1 MRTLWSFLRSEPPA
15 MLGAAWIALWVL
27 VALLGSSI
35 RPDPT
40 PHANNQH
47 LELAHLPPG
56 ATAEFAM
63 VEGREISIDSENA
76 DRLQPAFKRNYV
88 LGTDRFGRD
97 FLSRLMAGAGLSL
110 AVGCLAVMISLLIG
124 IPLGALAGY
133 HGGRLDAAI
142 SWLLQVMWSI
152 PTLLLVL
159 AITLAF
165 GKGFWQVFVAVGIT
179 MWVDVARI
187 VRGQVLAVKN
197 LEWVEAGRALGY
209 SSTRIIFKHILPNIS
224 GPIAVIAA
232 ANFAAAILIEAGLSF
247 LGIGAQIPMPSWGN
261 IIRAHY
267 GAILT
272 GSPHLA
278 LLPGAAI
285 MCLVL
290 AFNALSGAMARHT
303 FDTGHEH

>member
-1 MRTLWSFLRSEPPA
+1 MRALWTFLRSEPPA
-15 MLGAAWIALWVL
+15 LLGSMWIGLWVL
-27 VALLGSSI
+27 VAMLGPVI

-40 PHANNQH
+40 PYANDQH
-47 LELAHLPPG
+47 LELAHLAPG
-56 ATAEFAM
+56 ATAEVMAVDGM
-63 VEGREISIDSENA
+63 TTTRH
-76 DRLQPAFKRNYV
+76 YW

-110 AVGCLAVMISLLIG
+110 SVGCLAVLISLLIG
-124 IPLGALAGY
+124 VPLGALAGY
-133 HGGRLDAAI
+133 HGGRIDAAI
-142 SWLLQVMWSI
+142 SWILQVMWSI

-165 GKGFWQVFVAVGIT
+165 GKGFWQVFVAIGLT

-187 VRGQVLAVKN
+187 VRGQVLSVKN
-197 LEWVEAGRALGY
+197 LEWVEAGRALGF
-209 SSTRIIFKHILPNIS
+209 STQRILFRHILPNIS
-224 GPIAVIAA
+224 GPIAVVAA

-272 GSPHLA
+272 GTPHLA
-278 LLPGAAI
+278 LIPGAAI
-285 MCLVL
+285 MGLVL
-290 AFNALSGAMARHT
+290 AFNALSTSFARRW
-303 FDTGHEH
+303 GR

>member
-1 MRTLWSFLRSEPPA
+1 MRALWTFFRSEPPA
-15 MLGAAWIALWVL
+15 LLGSLWIGMWILI
-27 VALLGSSI
+27 ALLGPSI

-40 PHANNQH
+40 PYANDQH
-47 LELAHLPPG
+47 LELAHLKPG
-56 ATAEFAM
+56 TTAHFT
-63 VEGREISIDSENA
+63 A
-76 DRLQPAFKRNYV
+76 DNGQQITRKYW

-97 FLSRLMAGAGLSL
+97 FLSRLLAGAGLSL
-110 AVGCLAVMISLLIG
+110 AVGFLAVLISLLIG
-124 IPLGALAGY
+124 VPLGALAGY
-133 HGGRLDAAI
+133 HGGRIDAAI

-165 GKGFWQVFVAVGIT
+165 GKGFWQVFVAVGLT

-187 VRGQVLAVKN
+187 VRGQVMAVKN
-197 LEWVEAGRALGY
+197 LEWVEAGRVLGF
-209 SSTRIIFKHILPNIS
+209 STPRILFRHILPNIS
-224 GPIAVIAA
+224 GPIAVVAA

-272 GSPHLA
+272 GTPHLA
-278 LLPGAAI
+278 LIPGAAI
-285 MCLVL
+285 IGLVL
-290 AFNALSGAMARHT
+290 AFNALSTAFARRWGRGPT
-303 FDTGHEH
+303 